1 MPAINCCAPILSTKD
16 HNPSVQAADGDAPA
30 TRARPKNCGAS
41 ARHRKTASD
50 GIELFDRIDISPVC

>member
-1 MPAINCCAPILSTKD
+1 MAM
-16 HNPSVQAADGDAPA
+16 APA
-30 TRARPKNCGAS
+30 TRAWPKNCGAS